1 MYRTADGSSL
11 SELALVLTRIRCTA
25 LQPMPDTVTYFD
37 KVIPQVICQK
47 FRNNVPVSTDMLQAT
62 FDPEQRKDFMSK
74 FMTPAEIT
82 KFLRSETIYK
92 VTSLLTKQI

>member
-1 MYRTADGSSL
+1 
-11 SELALVLTRIRCTA
+11 
-25 LQPMPDTVTYFD
+25 MPDRVTYFD
-37 KVIPQVICQK
+37 KVIPQVICQQ

-62 FDPEQRKDFMSK
+62 FDPEKRKDFMSK
-74 FMTPAEIT
+74 FMTPTEIT